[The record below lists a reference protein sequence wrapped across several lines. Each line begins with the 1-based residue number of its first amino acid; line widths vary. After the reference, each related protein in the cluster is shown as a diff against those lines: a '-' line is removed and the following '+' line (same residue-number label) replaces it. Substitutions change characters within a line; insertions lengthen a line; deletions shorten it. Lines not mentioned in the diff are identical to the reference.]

1 MRAPGAYNL
10 VMRSRSRWISAL
22 LALAAATSL
31 AADTAAPPP
40 VPDEIRAFARNLP
53 DYFSKLEDIIATET
67 ITQTLLN
74 DTTGNATVQR
84 RRVLVSDY
92 QIAHLGENPAALW
105 EFRFVRSV
113 DGQKLP
119 DVDRK
124 IEDFFRLR
132 HPSAAAERRSIVDLA
147 VGQSLPG
154 CYWHNLTLVL
164 LAFGEGP
171 VENFDWTAKRQP
183 VSFPAGA
190 RPRNPGGSLQP
201 EISPSLSFGRA
212 HDFSRRPLSRTARH
226 GVSHGLSPDSDEP
239 GVFASLGPG
248 ADLASVGLRGRQRPR
263 HEDGVQPRVAG
274 PLRLFPHS
282 TVLGKHRRSR
292 PAGGKM
298 TLAGARSR

>member
-1 MRAPGAYNL
+1 MSAPGAYNL
-10 VMRSRSRWISAL
+10 PMRSSFRWFSVL
-22 LALAAATSL
+22 LSVAAAASL
-31 AADTAAPPP
+31 AAQVGAPPP
-40 VPDEIRAFARNLP
+40 VPDEVRSFSRHVP
-53 DYFSKLEDIIATET
+53 EYFSRLENVIATET

-113 DGQKLP
+113 DGQNLP

-171 VENFDWTAKRQP
+171 VENFDWTRKGSQFLFRQVRGLGIP
-183 VSFPAGA
+183 EDLFNPKSPRHYPSGALTIYPDGASPQRLDLEFRTDSNRVRMALEFSPPSGPGQVSL
-190 RPRNPGGSLQP
+190 PRSY
-201 EISPSLSFGRA
+201 EI
-212 HDFSRRPLSRTARH
+212 
-226 GVSHGLSPDSDEP
+226 DSDRVTKMGFNP
-239 GVFASLGPG
+239 ATRVRFDYSNIRQF
-248 ADLASVGLRGRQRPR
+248 SV
-263 HEDGVQPRVAG
+263 
-274 PLRLFPHS
+274 S
-282 TVLGKHRRSR
+282 TEEAVP
-292 PAGGKM
+292 PAAK
-298 TLAGARSR
+298 